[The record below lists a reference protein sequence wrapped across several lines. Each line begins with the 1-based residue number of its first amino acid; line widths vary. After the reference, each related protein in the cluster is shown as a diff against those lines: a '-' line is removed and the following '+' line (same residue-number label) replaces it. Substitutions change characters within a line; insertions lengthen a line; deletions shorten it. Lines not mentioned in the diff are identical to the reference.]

1 MEQGSKGMTLYVW
14 ECRYCHTRYV
24 EGFCRVSNP
33 HIGMEFKIPCPY
45 GCREHPGI
53 TNESVMVL
61 KEIKRRVEE

>member
-14 ECRYCHTRYV
+14 ECKYCHTHYV
-24 EGFCRVSNP
+24 EGFCHVSNP

-61 KEIKRRVEE
+61 KEIKRRVKE